1 MYDDPTYTG
10 LEAFVAELVHAGVEH
25 ACVMP
30 GARSTPL
37 ALMLATQPGLHA
49 WSHIDER
56 SGAFFAL
63 GIAKVTRRPVVV
75 VCTSGTA
82 AANLLPAA
90 IEAFYAHV
98 PLLLLTADR
107 PPELRDCGAPQT
119 IDQIKLYGTHV
130 KWFAEVG
137 TADAGL
143 RYFRTL
149 ACQAVARACAT
160 PPGPVHLN
168 FPFRE
173 PLMPASGPPPV
184 EETVDK
190 REPHPSRR
198 SQNPSTRREK
208 SAPAQEGPPQGERKL
223 FFEDNNRTARPE
235 EPHAF
240 GGVSKGA
247 RWRESTLSETEG
259 ASAADG
265 PLGPLTPVA
274 NAIAFP
280 PEHTVQTLAVA
291 LAATSRGLIACGPQ
305 DCGDDFP
312 AAVAGLA
319 KLIGYPVLAD
329 PASQVRSGAHDTSLV
344 IDAYDAVFR
353 DGVSAHGLA
362 PEVVLRFGP
371 LPTSKAFAAF
381 LQQHPS
387 CRHIVVDPLA
397 PWSDPTSSAAELLP
411 WDPVATCAA
420 LRRHLGDI
428 IDRSGNHWQTEWLR
442 AARRVR
448 QAIEAQLDA
457 LNELFE
463 GKVFAEL
470 ARLLPDG
477 ACLYAGNSM
486 PIRDLET
493 FWPVG
498 SRHIRFLCNRG
509 ANGIDGFISSGL
521 GAAAVSEHPLVIVAG
536 DLAFYHDL
544 NGLLAAKRHGLRA
557 TIIVINNDG
566 GGIFSF
572 LPQGG
577 CGDQVAEYFFTPH
590 GLDFRG
596 AAEMYGCVFTRVASW
611 EQFRSAVSASL
622 SQRQTTV
629 IEVPSDRQRNLELH
643 QRIWARAADALRDC
657 P

>member
-1 MYDDPTYTG
+1 MHDDPTYAG

-25 ACVMP
+25 ACIMP

-37 ALMLATQPGLHA
+37 ALTLATEPGVRA

-63 GIAKVTRRPVVV
+63 GIAKATRRPVAV

-82 AANLLPAA
+82 TANLLPAA

-107 PPELRDCGAPQT
+107 PPELRDCGAAQT
-119 IDQIKLYGTHV
+119 IDQIKLYGAHV
-130 KWFAEVG
+130 KWFTEVG
-137 TADAGL
+137 MADAGP

-173 PLMPASGPPPV
+173 PLMPASGSPGIAA
-184 EETVDK
+184 TD
-190 REPHPSRR
+190 
-198 SQNPSTRREK
+198 
-208 SAPAQEGPPQGERKL
+208 
-223 FFEDNNRTARPE
+223 
-235 EPHAF
+235 
-240 GGVSKGA
+240 
-247 RWRESTLSETEG
+247 
-259 ASAADG
+259 ASAADDTSR
-265 PLGPLTPVA
+265 PSTLVSSV
-274 NAIAFP
+274 IASP
-280 PEHTVQTLAVA
+280 PERAVQTLAAV

-305 DCGDDFP
+305 DGAVDFP
-312 AAVAGLA
+312 AAVVGLA

-329 PASQVRSGAHDTSLV
+329 PMSQVRTGVHDTSLV
-344 IDAYDAVFR
+344 IDAYDALFR
-353 DGVSAHGLA
+353 DEA
-362 PEVVLRFGP
+362 PACRFLPNVVLRFGP
-371 LPTSKAFAAF
+371 LPMSKAFATF
-381 LQQHPS
+381 LQQHPP
-387 CRHIVVDPLA
+387 CRQIVVDPLT
-397 PWSDPTSSAAELLP
+397 PWSDPTSTAAELLP
-411 WDPVATCAA
+411 WDPVATCEA
-420 LRRHLGDI
+420 LSRHFGNT
-428 IDRSGNHWQTEWLR
+428 IDRSGDGWRTEWLT
-442 AARRVR
+442 AARRAR
-448 QAIEAQLDA
+448 QAIECQLES

-498 SRHIRFLCNRG
+498 SRRIRFLCNRG

-521 GAAAVSEHPLVIVAG
+521 GAAAVSEQPLVMVTG

-572 LPQGG
+572 LPQRA

-611 EQFRSAVSASL
+611 EQFRSAVMASL
-622 SQRQTTV
+622 HAQQTTV
-629 IEVPSDRQRNLELH
+629 IEVPSDRRRNVKLH
-643 QRIWARAADALRDC
+643 RRIWAVAAEAVREG
-657 P
+657 

>member
-1 MYDDPTYTG
+1 MRDPTYAG
-10 LEAFVAELVHAGVEH
+10 LEAFVAELVRAGVAH
-25 ACVMP
+25 ACIMP

-37 ALMLATQPGLHA
+37 ALTLATHSGLRA

-63 GIAKVTRRPVVV
+63 GIAKATRRPVVV

-90 IEAFYAHV
+90 VEAFYAHV

-137 TADAGL
+137 MADAGP

-149 ACQAVARACAT
+149 ARQAAARACAT

-173 PLMPASGPPPV
+173 PLMPTSMSPPV

-198 SQNPSTRREK
+198 SQEK
-208 SAPAQEGPPQGERKL
+208 GPPQGERNL

-235 EPHAF
+235 EAPAF
-240 GGVSKGA
+240 GVVSKPVLSAVEGGA
-247 RWRESTLSETEG
+247 RWRESTLSETES

-265 PLGPLTPVA
+265 PSRPSTLVPDVIPS
-274 NAIAFP
+274 P
-280 PEHTVQTLAVA
+280 PESAVQALAAA
-291 LAATSRGLIACGPQ
+291 LAATSRGLIVCGPQ
-305 DCGDDFP
+305 DGDADFP
-312 AAVAGLA
+312 AAVVGLA
-319 KLIGYPVLAD
+319 TLVGYPVLAD
-329 PASQVRSGAHDTSLV
+329 PMSQVRSGTHDTSLV
-344 IDAYDAVFR
+344 IDAYDVLFR
-353 DGVSAHGLA
+353 DGAFAHGFG
-362 PEVVLRFGP
+362 PELVLRFGA
-371 LPTSKAFAAF
+371 LPMSKPFATF

-387 CRHIVVDPLA
+387 CRQIVVDPLT
-397 PWSDPTSSAAELLP
+397 PWNDPTSTAAELLP
-411 WDPVATCAA
+411 WDPVVTCAA
-420 LRRHLGDI
+420 VSRHFGST
-428 IDRSGNHWQTEWLR
+428 IDRSSGSWLTEWLAAAGR
-442 AARRVR
+442 ARR
-448 QAIEAQLDA
+448 AIEGEIES

-477 ACLYAGNSM
+477 TGLYAGNSM
-486 PIRDLET
+486 PIRDLDA

-498 SRHIRFLCNRG
+498 PRRIRFLCNRG

-521 GAAAVSEHPLVIVAG
+521 GAAAVSEHPLVIVTG
-536 DLAFYHDL
+536 DVAFYHDL
-544 NGLLAAKRHGLRA
+544 NGLLAAKRHGVRA

-572 LPQGG
+572 LPQGA

-590 GLDFRG
+590 GLDFCG
-596 AAEMYGCVFTRVASW
+596 AAEMYGCVFTRVTSW
-611 EQFRSAVSASL
+611 EQFRSAVVASL
-622 SQRQTTV
+622 HAQRTTV
-629 IEVPSDRQRNLELH
+629 IEVPSDRRRNLDLH
-643 QRIWARAADALRDC
+643 RRIWAAATAALGEG
-657 P
+657 